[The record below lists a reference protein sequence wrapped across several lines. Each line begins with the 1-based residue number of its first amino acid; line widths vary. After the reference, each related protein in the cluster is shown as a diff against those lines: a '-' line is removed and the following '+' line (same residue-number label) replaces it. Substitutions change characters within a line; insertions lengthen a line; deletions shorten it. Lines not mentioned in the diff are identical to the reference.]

1 MSHPTAPFMTAPHKR
16 MRYFSFKALLFA
28 ALSLSFSLYG
38 FAKNA
43 YWTEFGNKPVYVQ
56 QSNGGTKQTLKFID
70 FKDNMLVAQMT
81 IDGNVGEMS
90 LPVSESMVNTLSFNV
105 SEMQKANKLI
115 RDGNDAG
122 AVTVLRPVVYPLVKF
137 SRVPEL
143 FTQLHSPIRTLISSL
158 ISAGELTEA
167 DDLLSRIPLDK
178 VDIKYSQLAI
188 ELMHGYFAK
197 ENYEAAARIARELP
211 KSGDY
216 TSNISQVVS
225 AADALRGAGEY
236 EAVIPLYRE
245 IEGSVPEEIRKNVRM
260 WLAYSL
266 VLADRVDEASPM
278 IDSMQEPDAKDRL
291 FSLYKLLQGS
301 REHRNKNYGDALD
314 ALTRGFVRAQTSYA
328 WVPEMLYLIGDCYA
342 RSEDSVAARNVWS
355 EITVLYPESPWS
367 KRAAE
372 SLSKLPKPK
381 PTPAVN

>member
-1 MSHPTAPFMTAPHKR
+1 
-16 MRYFSFKALLFA
+16 MRYFSLKALLFA
-28 ALSLSFSLYG
+28 ALSLGFTLSG
-38 FAKNA
+38 FAENA
-43 YWTEFGNKPVYVQ
+43 YWTEFGNKPVYVEQ
-56 QSNGGTKQTLKFID
+56 NNGRSKQKLKFVD
-70 FKDNMLVAQMT
+70 FKDNMLVAEMT
-81 IDGNVGEMS
+81 IDGNVAEMS

-105 SEMQKANKLI
+105 SEMQQANKLS

-122 AVTVLRPVVYPLVKF
+122 AVKVLRPVVYPLVKF
-137 SRVPEL
+137 SQVPEL
-143 FTQLHSPIRTLISSL
+143 FTQLHSPIRALIGSL

-188 ELMHGYFAK
+188 QLMHAYLAEDNFD
-197 ENYEAAARIARELP
+197 AAARIARELP
-211 KSGDY
+211 KSGEY
-216 TSNISQVVS
+216 TSNITQVVN

-245 IEGSVPEEIRKNVRM
+245 IEGSVPEEVRKNVRM

-278 IDSMQEPDAKDRL
+278 IDSMEEPESKDRL

-301 REHRNKNYGDALD
+301 REHRNGNYGDALD
-314 ALTRGFVRAQTSYA
+314 VLTRGFVRAQTSYV

-342 RSEDSVAARNVWS
+342 RAEDPTAARNVWS

-367 KRAAE
+367 QRAAE
-372 SLSKLPKPK
+372 SLSKLPKP
-381 PTPAVN
+381 TPATN